1 VMMKLAVVRIRGS
14 VNVPREVRR
23 ILDQLGLERP
33 NNVVLIDDNE
43 TYLGMLQRVRHLVTY
58 GSLSQGAVDMLL
70 RKRGEV
76 RGLGRLTDGYMSDR
90 TTFRSIAAFAEAL
103 HQGKASLNDVPQ
115 LKRTFRCSPPS
126 KGYRNVK
133 KGVEE
138 GGALGNRGGAI
149 DLLLKQMI

>member
-1 VMMKLAVVRIRGS
+1 MMKLAVVRIRGS

>member
-1 VMMKLAVVRIRGS
+1 MMKLAVVRIRGS
-14 VNVPREVRR
+14 VNVPKKVRGVM
-23 ILDQLGLERP
+23 DQLGLERP

-43 TYLGMLQRVRHLVTY
+43 TYLGMLQSVRHLVTY
-58 GSLSQGAVDMLL
+58 GPPSQGVVDMLL

-76 RGLGRLTDGYMSDR
+76 RGLGRLTNRYMSDK
-90 TTFRSIAAFAEAL
+90 TTFRSITAFAEAL

-133 KGVEE
+133 KGVED

>member
-1 VMMKLAVVRIRGS
+1 MKLAVVRIRGS